1 MKKTDRNI
9 TIIPRRQASLLA
21 LCLTVFFAV
30 GTAAM
35 AEKAYDGYTIWN
47 ADNIPM
53 VYTQDSTQFVCDPDH
68 ILTQEY
74 KDSANHYLHRMKME
88 MDIQTVFIIAHHV
101 KNGDAFRMAQD
112 VGNRYGVGYK
122 DTRTGL
128 VIVIAVAD
136 RQFFIAPGKGL
147 EAYLPDIICNRI
159 ANNYL
164 KPNMRDGN
172 TDLAVAQTCKGIYQ
186 KIATGELP
194 PATSTSSG
202 NGEGMPI
209 GEIIYLI
216 FIICIIIY
224 FWRHHNDPPRSGGSG
239 GGFSSGGGFTGGY
252 IGGSLGGGGF
262 SSGGGFGGGSFG
274 GGSFGGGGAGG
285 SW

>member
-1 MKKTDRNI
+1 VLA
-9 TIIPRRQASLLA
+9 AS
-21 LCLTVFFAV
+21 CTYSFAED
-30 GTAAM
+30 TAS
-35 AEKAYDGYTIWN
+35 DGLPIWS
-47 ADNIPM
+47 ADNIKI
-53 VYTQDSTQFVCDPDH
+53 VYLQDSTQFVCDPDN

-74 KDSANHYLHRMKME
+74 KDSANYYLNQLKQE
-88 MDIQTVFIIAHHV
+88 FDIQSVFIVVNHV
-101 KNGDAFRMAQD
+101 KNADAFRMAQD
-112 VGNRYGVGYK
+112 VGNKYGVGFK

-128 VIVIAVAD
+128 VVVIAVAD

-147 EAYLPDIICNRI
+147 EAYLPDITCNRI

-172 TDLAVAQTCKGIYQ
+172 TDLAVAQTCKAIYQ

-194 PATSTSSG
+194 PATSMSSG
-202 NGEGMPI
+202 NGEEGLTL
-209 GEIIYLI
+209 GDIIYLI
-216 FIICIIIY
+216 FIIAIIVY
-224 FWRHHNDPPRSGGSG
+224 FWRHRNDPPST
-239 GGFSSGGGFTGGY
+239 SGGGFTGGY

-262 SSGGGFGGGSFG
+262 SSGGGGFGGGSFG